1 MKKRFLAIFSFL
13 LAATVIMLGACVNG
27 EDPKNENVKVLF
39 IGNSFTYYSDVPAL
53 FEKIAESAGKTV
65 RVESVTKGSWNLTK
79 FADENDEYGSVVDEK
94 LKAYSDYSAVVLQEQ
109 SARPLNNY
117 SAFLKGARDLKDK
130 IDSTQKNCRVYLYST
145 WGYAEEAEKRGMTVT
160 QMEEKIFAA
169 YQKVAKELGVEVSP
183 AGRAFSAV
191 FEAYPDINLYY
202 TDGKHPSYAGAYL
215 AACVHV
221 ATVLRVDPRGALF
234 NGELDRQTAVILKA
248 EAYRTVY
255 GT

>member
-1 MKKRFLAIFSFL
+1 MKKKFTAVL
-13 LAATVIMLGACVNG
+13 LAAITALTFTFCACAS
-27 EDPKNENVKVLF
+27 EREIKVLF
-39 IGNSFTYYSDVPAL
+39 VGNSFTYYSDVPAL
-53 FEKIAESAGKTV
+53 FSEIAASAGVRT

-94 LKAYSDYSAVVLQEQ
+94 LNAYSDYSAVVLQEQ
-109 SARPLNNY
+109 STRTLDNYPAFFKAAR
-117 SAFLKGARDLKDK
+117 ALKGK
-130 IDSTQKNCRVYLYST
+130 IEGTQQDCEIYLYST
-145 WGYAEEAEKRGMTVT
+145 WGYAEEAQKRGMTIP
-160 QMEEKIFAA
+160 QMEGKIREAYIKAA
-169 YQKVAKELGVEVSP
+169 DGLGVTVSP
-183 AGRAFSAV
+183 AGKAFSAV

-234 NGELDRQTAVILKA
+234 NGELDKETADILKE
-248 EAYRTVY
+248 EAYKAVY